1 MVLYASQVKG
11 EISCSQKNFSLWEAL
26 QSEKDESLYAQI
38 CFSSCWLRGVP
49 RSPPRTARLSLRRP
63 GATLAPWT
71 HCLEAIGIHAP
82 TEASDEPT
90 AILRAV
96 RSVYT
101 REQIARSRQ
110 ISRTHHP
117 RYSLAGDAA
126 LGMETSITR
135 RDFLGSAL
143 LASGSALLAGISP
156 AELLSQGDDFTGY
169 GGVGE
174 YSNANGNTWD
184 VLEAGHAIRD
194 RVYDALPTGI
204 IDTGEIYDCVIIG
217 GGISGLAGALFLQRE
232 AGPGMKC
239 LILENHPIFG
249 GEAKQNEFL
258 VEGKRLI
265 AHQGSAIY
273 QIQYP
278 HSFLAQFY
286 ESIGLKTPRLTYQE
300 WAGPEPEFPL
310 SRTPYEAVGLQ
321 KGQYGF
327 WFGAGFNRRP
337 GVWLID
343 PLGKNLQGAP
353 VSNATRLEW
362 LGWLKSDSA
371 GREKFEHPKVEGDTI
386 SRYLD
391 SITLEQHYMER
402 FGLSRETVRRF
413 LSPVEG
419 GGSGLGP
426 DALSAYSDYAFEMLH
441 PLPEVDGGSDQ
452 MFPGGN
458 ATIARLML
466 KSLIRSAID
475 APQSVEGVCR
485 NRVNF
490 AELDVA
496 GAPARIRL
504 SSTVVHVEH
513 DGEASKA
520 KLVSIVYSKKGKLY
534 RVKARSAV
542 MAGGCWT
549 TKHIVKDLPETHRLA
564 YEQFYRS
571 PCMMVN
577 VAVRNW
583 RFLQKMGMSGC
594 RWFEG
599 LGNYMEVRKLA
610 LTGVEDPTIGPDS
623 PVVLSLKV
631 LYSYPGAPTE
641 EQGNRGRGE
650 MLGTS
655 FRDYERQVREQFSE
669 MFSRVGFEARRD
681 IAGIIL
687 NRWGHAYL
695 SPQPGFFFG
704 RDGQPAPR
712 EILRRASHG
721 RIAFANTD
729 LAGAMDH
736 RYSILEAKR
745 AVGQLLDQVLN

>member
-1 MVLYASQVKG
+1 MSR
-11 EISCSQKNFSLWEAL
+11 N
-26 QSEKDESLYAQI
+26 DHN
-38 CFSSCWLRGVP
+38 RD
-49 RSPPRTARLSLRRP
+49 
-63 GATLAPWT
+63 
-71 HCLEAIGIHAP
+71 GI
-82 TEASDEPT
+82 
-90 AILRAV
+90 
-96 RSVYT
+96 
-101 REQIARSRQ
+101 
-110 ISRTHHP
+110 
-117 RYSLAGDAA
+117 
-126 LGMETSITR
+126 LGMEKSITR
-135 RDFLGSAL
+135 RDFLGTAL
-143 LASGSALLAGISP
+143 LASGSALLAGLTP
-156 AELLSQGDDFTGY
+156 AELLAAQGQENDFTGY
-169 GGVGE
+169 GGFGE
-174 YSNANGNTWD
+174 YSTSNGNTWD
-184 VLEAGHAIRD
+184 VLQAGHAIRD
-194 RVYDALPTGI
+194 RLYDPLPAGI
-204 IDTGEIYDCVIIG
+204 IDTGEIYDCVIVG
-217 GGISGLAGALFLQRE
+217 GGISGLAAALFFQRE
-232 AGPGMKC
+232 AGPAMKC

-286 ESIGLKTPRLTYQE
+286 ESIGLQAPKLTYQK
-300 WAGPEPEFPL
+300 WTGRDPEFPL
-310 SRTPYEAVGLQ
+310 SNTPYQAVGLEH
-321 KGQYGF
+321 GQYGF
-327 WFGAGFNRRP
+327 WFGARFNQKP
-337 GVWLID
+337 GMWVMD
-343 PLGKNLQGAP
+343 PRGKNLQGAP
-353 VSNATRLEW
+353 ISNATRIEW
-362 LGWLKSDSA
+362 LRWLKSETAA
-371 GREKFEHPKVEGDTI
+371 GTKFEHPKVEGDEI

-402 FGLSRETVRRF
+402 FHLSRETVRGF

-426 DALSAYSDYAFEMLH
+426 DALSAYADYAFEMLH
-441 PLPEVDGGSDQ
+441 PLPEEEGGSDQ

-458 ATIARLML
+458 ATIARLMV
-466 KSLIRSAID
+466 KTLIPAAID
-475 APQSVEGVCR
+475 GPHSVEGVCR

-490 AELDVA
+490 AALDLA
-496 GAPARIRL
+496 GTPARIRL
-504 SSTVVHVEH
+504 SSTVVNVAH
-513 DGEASKA
+513 DGKAGEASS
-520 KLVSIVYSKKGKLY
+520 VSIVYSKQGKLY
-534 RVKARSAV
+534 RVKARSVV

-549 TKHIVKDLPETHRLA
+549 TKHIVKDLPETMRAA
-564 YEQFYRS
+564 YGQFYRS

-583 RFLQKMGMSGC
+583 RYLYKMGMTGC

-599 LGNYMEVRKLA
+599 LGNYLEVRKLA
-610 LTGVEDPTIGPDS
+610 LTGVEDPTISPDS

-631 LYSYPGAPTE
+631 LYSYPGASTE

-650 MLGTS
+650 LLGTS

-669 MFSRVGFEARRD
+669 MFSAGGFDAKRD

-704 RDGQPAPR
+704 NNGQPAAR
-712 EILRRASHG
+712 EIIRRAPYG

-745 AVGQLLDQVLN
+745 AVGQLLDQVLS